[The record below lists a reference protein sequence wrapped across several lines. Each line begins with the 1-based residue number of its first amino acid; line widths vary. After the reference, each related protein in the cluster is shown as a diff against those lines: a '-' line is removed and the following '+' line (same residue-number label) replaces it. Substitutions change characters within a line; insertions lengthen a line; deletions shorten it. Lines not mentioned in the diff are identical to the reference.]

1 MVAWLD
7 GQHVRVVR
15 IKETVVVLRIIVGE
29 TVFSINDFFS
39 IKKAKFLIV
48 LKLIIARQKIS
59 SLKGHATKNKQFS
72 VWNMK
77 IVSVPL
83 NGEFLAF

>member
-1 MVAWLD
+1 MRAVP
-7 GQHVRVVR
+7 
-15 IKETVVVLRIIVGE
+15 IKESVVVLRIIVVE

-48 LKLIIARQKIS
+48 LKLIIARQKTS
-59 SLKGHATKNKQFS
+59 FLKGHATKNKQFS

-83 NGEFLAF
+83 NGEILAF